1 MMSMQR
7 PIPEGLASS
16 QSQVIVALPAPISTK
31 YFTGGGGSLTVV
43 DDVIDRDFC
52 FFGFLGSSSDG
63 CRLEEE
69 RVVMVQTSS
78 KS

>member
-1 MMSMQR
+1 MMSTQR

-31 YFTGGGGSLTVV
+31 YLTGGGGSLTVV

-69 RVVMVQTSS
+69 RVVMLQTSS

>member
-31 YFTGGGGSLTVV
+31 YLTGGGGSLTGV
-43 DDVIDRDFC
+43 DDVIDRDFG

-69 RVVMVQTSS
+69 RVVMLQTSS

>member
-7 PIPEGLASS
+7 PMPEGLASS

-31 YFTGGGGSLTVV
+31 YLTGGGGSLTVV

-69 RVVMVQTSS
+69 RVVMLQTSS